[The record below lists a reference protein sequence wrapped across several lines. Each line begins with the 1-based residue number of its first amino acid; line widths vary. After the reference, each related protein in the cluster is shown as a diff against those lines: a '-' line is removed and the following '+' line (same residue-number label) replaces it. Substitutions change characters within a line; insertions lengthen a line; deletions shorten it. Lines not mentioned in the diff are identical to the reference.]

1 LINIIYEEERN
12 MKILPFVKPK
22 SEVVFVYDDDTVK
35 DALAKLEKHRFSS
48 IPILNR
54 EGYYI
59 GTLTEGDLL
68 WGIKE
73 SNNFNIN
80 KADSLLISS
89 FRRHRDYLT
98 INIDANMDELISK
111 AMNENFVPV
120 VDSHNLFIGIVTRK
134 SIINYFLEH
143 NFIVL

>member
-1 LINIIYEEERN
+1 

-48 IPILNR
+48 ISILNR